1 MHATDSITPN
11 EFAPIATFQ
20 RDSVSPDRRKHSER
34 AEYPR
39 PLPPSASPIPFPR
52 PLQDDPSVQSPY
64 TNAPDANLDEIDRA
78 LSLASHELK
87 SPLSTILASLQLI
100 ETKVE
105 RVASLPPNTPE
116 FGKTVARI
124 QELLALAERQVE
136 LEDRLATDLVDACRT
151 RSAQLTLAPQL
162 CELGQVVEDAVAAQ
176 RVAFPRRIIYLA
188 LPEQYA
194 PVYADPTRIAQV
206 VTNYL
211 TNALKYSPADRPVTV
226 QVAVR
231 SASVRVSVCDLGPGL
246 ASAELKRIW
255 ERFYRVRGV
264 EAHAATG
271 AGLGLGLYIA
281 REIVQ
286 LHGGRVG
293 VTSKLAHGATF
304 WFTLPLVRAA

>member
-1 MHATDSITPN
+1 M
-11 EFAPIATFQ
+11 
-20 RDSVSPDRRKHSER
+20 
-34 AEYPR
+34 
-39 PLPPSASPIPFPR
+39 
-52 PLQDDPSVQSPY
+52 
-64 TNAPDANLDEIDRA
+64 
-78 LSLASHELK
+78 
-87 SPLSTILASLQLI
+87 
-100 ETKVE
+100 E
-105 RVASLPPNTPE
+105 RVASLSPDTPE
-116 FGKTVARI
+116 LGKTVARI
-124 QELLALAERQVE
+124 QELLALTERQVE

-162 CELGQVVEDAVAAQ
+162 CELGQVVEDTVAAQ
-176 RVAFPRRIIYLA
+176 RVAFSRRIIYLA
-188 LPEQYA
+188 LPNQYA

-231 SASVRVSVCDLGPGL
+231 SASVRVSVRELGPGL
-246 ASAELKRIW
+246 ASAELKRVW

-264 EAHAATG
+264 DAHAATG

-293 VTSKLAHGATF
+293 VTSEPAHGATF